1 MKKKRIITLIALSLL
16 TVGCSKNN
24 LMCENGELV
33 DGVCKNVEIVEEKD
47 LPKTDAEEIMAS
59 IKAATQEKAAKGF
72 ELPPIE
78 EKAPV
83 SEPEFEFPKIE
94 SPVFDNNQ
102 AQVIPTKVETTIQEE
117 IQKVLIAEP
126 SPTKFCDNCGIM
138 LTEYT
143 SICPSC
149 GEPID

>member
-1 MKKKRIITLIALSLL
+1 MLS
-16 TVGCSKNN
+16 SE
-24 LMCENGELV
+24 ENIPVIEEQSEEEV
-33 DGVCKNVEIVEEKD
+33 VETPTPVIEETSETEEEETVEIVEEKE

-102 AQVIPTKVETTIQEE
+102 EQVTPTKVETTIQEE

>member
-1 MKKKRIITLIALSLL
+1 
-16 TVGCSKNN
+16 
-24 LMCENGELV
+24 
-33 DGVCKNVEIVEEKD
+33 
-47 LPKTDAEEIMAS
+47 MAS
-59 IKAATQEKAAKGF
+59 IKAAAQEKAAK
-72 ELPPIE
+72 EYETPETDKNEHAIE
-78 EKAPV
+78 TG
-83 SEPEFEFPKIE
+83 FEFPKIDK
-94 SPVFDNNQ
+94 PVFDNNTQ
-102 AQVIPTKVETTIQEE
+102 MQITPTKVETTIQEE